1 LRVFNACSGANLI
14 RIICKRENM
23 EKPGTFPPSGDSSTF
38 RMIDVGEKA
47 VTRRRAVASG
57 RIHMAVE
64 TVARIRM
71 KDMPK
76 GDVLAMAEVAGI
88 MAAKNTSS
96 ILPLCHP
103 LALDAVRV
111 YWEIE
116 QTSIRV
122 TCEAICHGKTGVEME
137 ALTGASAALLCV
149 YDLTKVIDPVME
161 ISGVRLELKEGGKSG
176 VWRPP
181 TKENEAAGVGLAM
194 GETIHIRRDSSS
206 SDRHEHHAGMARFLN
221 VAAAA
226 ITLSDRCSRGEAR
239 DESGPLLADYLNA
252 HGATVREA
260 LVLPDDRE
268 ELKRHILRLAESG
281 IELILTSG
289 GTGLGPR
296 DVSPEAVREIASR
309 RVEGIG
315 ELLRSHGAKYTNRSW
330 LSRSEAYVVG
340 KALVVLFPGSP
351 KAVKQG
357 LEAVGDVL
365 PHAIQMVRGGNH
377 EVKG

>member
-1 LRVFNACSGANLI
+1 
-14 RIICKRENM
+14 M

-57 RIHMAVE
+57 RIHMATE

-103 LALDAVRV
+103 LSLDAVRV

-181 TKENEAAGVGLAM
+181 GDSGESRARETHACGRDGLR
-194 GETIHIRRDSSS
+194 GP
-206 SDRHEHHAGMARFLN
+206 HERQSGAVCFLN
-221 VAAAA
+221 VTAAA

-239 DESGPLLADYLNA
+239 DESGPLLSDYLNA
-252 HGATVREA
+252 RGAKVREA

-268 ELKRHILRLAESG
+268 ELKCHIMRLAETG
-281 IELILTSG
+281 VELILTSG

-315 ELLRSHGAKYTNRSW
+315 ELLRSHGSKYTNRSW

-377 EVKG
+377 EVKA